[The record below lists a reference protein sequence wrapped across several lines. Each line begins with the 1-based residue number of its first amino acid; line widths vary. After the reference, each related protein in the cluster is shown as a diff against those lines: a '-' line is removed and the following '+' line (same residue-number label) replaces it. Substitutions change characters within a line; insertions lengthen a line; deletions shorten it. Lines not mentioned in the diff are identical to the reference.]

1 MAYTQHRP
9 DLISAKVGPLGG
21 LTLYRE
27 ISGQTWTRKLG
38 PEDFLTPME
47 TAVVLQVHRVTIYD
61 WIKSELLT
69 AYEGPDGSL
78 LRWWDVWEFGQARGL
93 LR

>member
-27 ISGQTWTRKLG
+27 ISGQIWTRRIL
-38 PEDFLTPME
+38 PDDFITPME
-47 TAVVLQVHRVTIYD
+47 AAVVLKIHRVTIYD
-61 WIKSELLT
+61 WIKSGLLT
-69 AYEGPDGSL
+69 AYESADGSL
-78 LRWWDVWEFGQARGL
+78 LRWWDVWEFGRGRGL
-93 LR
+93 L

>member
-21 LTLYRE
+21 LTLSRE

-47 TAVVLQVHRVTIYD
+47 AGVILGVHRVTMYD
-61 WIKSELLT
+61 WIGNGFLPAHESPHGT
-69 AYEGPDGSL
+69 L
-78 LRWWDVWEFGQARGL
+78 LRWWDVWEFGRARGL